1 MVNWPG
7 AQALPPCGHIPRWHE
22 RKGQGQWRFFGIYK
36 VKIASFSIVN
46 VLGSVGYGFCH
57 VERGFEGPPCTLRGL
72 ALQHR
77 DVTYRQAVRLNR

>member
-7 AQALPPCGHIPRWHE
+7 AQALPPGGHIPRWRE
-22 RKGQGQWRFFGIYK
+22 RKGQGRRRFFGSYN

-46 VLGSVGYGFCH
+46 AFESVGYGFGH
-57 VERGFEGPPCTLRGL
+57 VERGIEEPPCTLRGL